1 MQDLITRLSEQLRNK
16 GLKLAT
22 AESCTGGMIGAAL
35 TNLPGSSDI
44 YEGGFITY
52 SNDLKISALGVK
64 FDTLQE
70 HGAVS
75 EQAAGE
81 MAIGALEKTG
91 ADISIAVTGIAGP
104 GGATDDKPVG
114 LVYIAIL
121 FKGHAPRVHQHIFEG
136 NRDDVRKQTVKVAL
150 MHVMGDLLEEAH

>member
-75 EQAAGE
+75 EQTAGE